1 MVIYLPKKSKMSK
14 KKLENYNYDELMTVM
29 QQNLERIRESDVPL
43 SELTELIGQSK
54 KIYELA
60 TAKLKDLEKQI
71 NSIVDEEE

>member
-1 MVIYLPKKSKMSK
+1 MSK

>member
-1 MVIYLPKKSKMSK
+1 MSK

-60 TAKLKDLEKQI
+60 TAKLKGLEKQI

>member
-1 MVIYLPKKSKMSK
+1 MSK
-14 KKLENYNYDELMTVM
+14 KKLENYNYDELMTAM

-60 TAKLKDLEKQI
+60 TAKLKGLEKQI
-71 NSIVDEEE
+71 NSIVEEEE